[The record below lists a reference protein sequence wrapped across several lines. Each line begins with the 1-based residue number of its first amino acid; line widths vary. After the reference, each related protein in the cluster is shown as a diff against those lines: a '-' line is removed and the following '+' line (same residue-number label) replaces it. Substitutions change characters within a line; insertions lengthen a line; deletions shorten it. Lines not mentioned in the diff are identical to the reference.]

1 MGGVWK
7 SDGMALIKK
16 FEAVTSDVQR
26 VHGPVTCGF
35 RAFTVDSRRVLQL
48 DTYGSAE
55 RQIEG
60 KISQSVQLDASA
72 AQKLIEIIEEAFP
85 DLAH

>member
-1 MGGVWK
+1 
-7 SDGMALIKK
+7 MALIKK

-35 RAFTVDSRRVLQL
+35 RAFTVDSQRVLQL